1 MGIWGGWRLEECGKN
16 IWFLS
21 VSCWI
26 RNTKCLGLL
35 HLCTTRQSS
44 LRWRGWRRSLAVGCT
59 FGWYRGI
66 QPNYSDIRRRHPQR
80 RDIYW
85 YNYTALFGGI
95 WMISA
100 FSRLVKLSTVI
111 TVILPDRNVSSRGVF
126 YSSLNLPFVIGTIAL
141 QRICNAFTLGLWRL
155 QQGIF
160 NSPLKRWKYLNSFYA
175 NIPWIITVWVVSSNL
190 LLANA
195 GNILESTFQKK
206 SLTFSTASSISIL
219 HHLRWQNT
227 AVHHGINYYPQLLL
241 Q

>member
-1 MGIWGGWRLEECGKN
+1 MGILGGWRLEECGKN
-16 IWFLS
+16 MWFLS

-26 RNTKCLGLL
+26 RNTKCLGFL

-44 LRWRGWRRSLAVGCT
+44 LWWHGWSRSLAVGCT

-66 QPNYSDIRRRHPQR
+66 QPNCSDIRRRHTPKEVTYT
-80 RDIYW
+80 DIIII
-85 YNYTALFGGI
+85 TVLFGGI

-100 FSRLVKLSTVI
+100 FSRLVNLS
-111 TVILPDRNVSSRGVF
+111 TVILPDRNVNSRRVF

-175 NIPWIITVWVVSSNL
+175 NVPLIITVWVVSSNL